1 MYFNGMSYPS
11 KILFQSFVKPF
22 YKENTGLFVFVYTMM
37 FCIVGV
43 VDGAGLLEYHY
54 SLITGML
61 ANWKFLLFVF
71 FGWFLY
77 TRKYA
82 VFVSVTLHKPQYAFM
97 HIFNCLGKAQQYKLF
112 FKVELWLM
120 LPVLL
125 YTVII
130 YIIGCWQH
138 NYTPLI
144 YITLYLLLLCVAAA
158 AWHVYLLLHLHQKK
172 VLFWQKVTLFPKLL
186 ASYPMVLLRFVVR
199 KQTVIWAG
207 IKIYTCGVLYMIARN
222 NSVHDT
228 DIVPAFLFFNFGI
241 LSNGILVY
249 RIREFEETYLMFYRG
264 IPVSLMRRFFQY
276 TFIYFFLLIP
286 EFVTVGK
293 LVPVHLNYDQAI
305 RFALCGYSLLLLMN
319 SITFIQNFSTKDFVK
334 ILILLFFVAC
344 IFLPSFG
351 ITVLYLFFLFLAIVT
366 FLKSYYQFEQKV

>member
-1 MYFNGMSYPS
+1 MSYPS

-43 VDGAGLLEYHY
+43 VDGAGLFQYHY

-71 FGWFLY
+71 FAWFLY
-77 TRKYA
+77 ARKYA
-82 VFVSVTLHKPQYAFM
+82 VFVSTTLQKPQYAFI
-97 HIFNCLGKAQQYKLF
+97 HIFNCLDKVKQYELF

-125 YTVII
+125 YTVLI

-138 NYTPLI
+138 YYTPLI
-144 YITLYLLLLCVAAA
+144 YISFYLLLLCMATA
-158 AWHVYLLLHLHQKK
+158 AWHVYLLHHLQQKK
-172 VLFWQKVTLFPKLL
+172 IVWWQKVNLFPALS
-186 ASYPMVLLRFVVR
+186 ASYPMVLLRFIVR
-199 KQTVIWAG
+199 KQTIVWAG

-222 NSVHDT
+222 NSIHDA

-264 IPVSLMRRFFQY
+264 APVSLVKRFLQY
-276 TFIYFFLLIP
+276 AFFYFVLLVP
-286 EFVTVGK
+286 EFITAGM
-293 LVPVHLNYDQAI
+293 LVPAHLAYADAI
-305 RFALCGYSLLLLMN
+305 CISLCGYSLLLLMN
-319 SITFIQNFSTKDFVK
+319 SITFIQNFSTKEYVK
-334 ILILLFFVAC
+334 ILIMLFFIAC

-351 ITVLYLFFLFLAIVT
+351 LTSLYLFFLTVAMLT
-366 FLKSYYQFEQKV
+366 FFKSYYQFEKKI